1 MTAPETQ
8 RDRKPDLESNNG
20 PFPEPSHEQPWAST
34 EAQRGPFER
43 RRGEDRRAARSGE
56 SEGATEDRTERRRR
70 WGRRKADVLNSDA
83 RETFSSSGQE
93 MVRKFKKPLIGLT
106 LAGVAVPLVNAG
118 VNAPAGAPTEGASE
132 AERTAKDAPAPN
144 RDLEGEVGNY
154 WAESEADMVREQTIE
169 GAVTRYDINQT
180 LAEKI
185 YDAAERHD
193 IEPDIAYGL
202 VFTES
207 TFRLKAVSH
216 VGARGLT
223 QLMPRTAQWLDP
235 SVNISDLYN
244 ADKNLDLG
252 FKYLRQLIDKYD
264 GNVENALTAYN
275 RGPGTVDR
283 ILDRGGNPDNGYA
296 GKVLAG

>member
-1 MTAPETQ
+1 MTAQDTE
-8 RDRKPDLESNNG
+8 RDRSREQG
-20 PFPEPSHEQPWAST
+20 PFPQPGSHEQPWSAT
-34 EAQRGPFER
+34 ETDRGPFER
-43 RRGEDRRAARSGE
+43 RRGEDRRAGTEARAEGGGE
-56 SEGATEDRTERRRR
+56 EDRRRR
-70 WGRRKADVLNSDA
+70 WGRRKADVLTRDA
-83 RETFSSSGQE
+83 RGTFSGSGQE
-93 MVRKFKKPLIGLT
+93 MVRKFRKPLIGLT

-118 VNAPAGAPTEGASE
+118 VNASEKAPTTSGSE
-132 AERTAKDAPAPN
+132 AERTAKNAPEAN
-144 RDLEGEVGNY
+144 RVLEGEVGDY

-169 GAVTRYDINQT
+169 GAVTRYDIDRS
-180 LAEKI
+180 LAEQI
-185 YDAAERHD
+185 YTAAEEYD

-244 ADKNLDLG
+244 PEKNLDLG